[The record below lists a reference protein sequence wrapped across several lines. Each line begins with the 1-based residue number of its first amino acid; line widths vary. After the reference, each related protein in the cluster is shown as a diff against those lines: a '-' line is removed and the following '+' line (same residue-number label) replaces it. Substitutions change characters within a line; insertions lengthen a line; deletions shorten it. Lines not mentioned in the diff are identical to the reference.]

1 MMKAEGKLDESG
13 RINIPMSKTCH
24 LTYNSF
30 ELLLL
35 PLGCPPD
42 RLVKKINSG
51 SPRGSVVKK
60 PLADV
65 GDRGLTP
72 DREDP
77 TCQGATKPV
86 GHNYRACA
94 LEPGSCNY

>member
-72 DREDP
+72 D
-77 TCQGATKPV
+77 QGRP
-86 GHNYRACA
+86 HILQSN
-94 LEPGSCNY
+94 